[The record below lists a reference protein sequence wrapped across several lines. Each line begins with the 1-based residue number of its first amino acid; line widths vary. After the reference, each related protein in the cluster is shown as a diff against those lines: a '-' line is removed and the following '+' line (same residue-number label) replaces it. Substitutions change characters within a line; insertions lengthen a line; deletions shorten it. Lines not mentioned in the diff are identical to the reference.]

1 MNPRVLVLAV
11 GFLAAAGLAGCADQN
26 PPPPPPAP
34 APAAAPAPPP
44 APMMPANLTP
54 AQQKVAKVQ
63 MALNTNGATPP
74 LTVDGKWGPR
84 TAAAL
89 KAFQSAHGLKATGTM
104 NGITAKALG
113 L

>member
-1 MNPRVLVLAV
+1 MNARTLALAACCLAV
-11 GFLAAAGLAGCADQN
+11 ASLGACSN
-26 PPPPPPAP
+26 PTPPPPPPP

-54 AQQKVAKVQ
+54 AQQRVAKVQ
-63 MALNTNGATPP
+63 MALNTNGANVQ
-74 LTVDGKWGPR
+74 VDGKWGPK
-84 TAAAL
+84 TGAAL

-104 NGITAKALG
+104 NGPTAKALG